1 MVTKVMNPNLVQNKC
16 TAQVG
21 IRVYID
27 GVYTDHADISIFN
40 LLPIQ
45 TYVKPSSVSKF
56 FSLDLVTSSYD
67 VSMNIKVDTS
77 MYVHAQGKRI
87 VLINFRP
94 VSTTLIFTTSI
105 PTSQPI
111 LFSKPTKVPVS
122 LDKHVTVQKVRLSD
136 TDTIL
141 IVLN

>member
-1 MVTKVMNPNLVQNKC
+1 MANIL
-16 TAQVG
+16 
-21 IRVYID
+21 
-27 GVYTDHADISIFN
+27 
-40 LLPIQ
+40 
-45 TYVKPSSVSKF
+45 
-56 FSLDLVTSSYD
+56 SLAEVNSAHD
-67 VSMNIKVDTS
+67 VSINTNVDTV
-77 MYVHAQGKRI
+77 MYVHGQGKKI